1 MILSEMLRRGE
12 AMHEE
17 LGREW
22 YRAGAGLTENPE
34 FAAIYDRNADLQS
47 DEALALARDSD
58 DRALLEWIV
67 DVRIGRRVA
76 PFEER
81 QMRWEQQ
88 AMVDGPSTAV
98 PYLRVPIVIANTT
111 DRSARLQ
118 LDRARVRV
126 AAELVPLR
134 RERLE
139 QEHELLLSLVS
150 ADDYVSAFSTI
161 SGIDLDALGREA
173 RAFLEGTSAMYDD
186 SLARLARRRLGVS
199 LGQLERSDALWLFRV
214 DRYDAGFPPA
224 HMVAVASAQM
234 AEMGLDATQG
244 GRVVIDTAERE
255 RKQPRAFCV
264 PVRVPDEVYLVLRP
278 SGGHGDYRTFWHELG
293 HAMHFAAVDPTL
305 PFSARWLGDNSVT
318 EGFAMLWDHLTISSH
333 WLQRYTEL
341 SPADRADL
349 VFELAVSE
357 LFMARRYAAKLN
369 YELELHRSGVEGAED
384 RYDEWL
390 SEATRFRYDGADALL
405 DLDFGFY
412 AARYL
417 RAWQLEAALAN
428 MLVSRFDVQWF
439 RRAEAGAVVLD
450 LMRRGQASAA
460 DELADTATGQSLSF
474 APVVTRME
482 HVLD

>member
-1 MILSEMLRRGE
+1 
-12 AMHEE
+12 
-17 LGREW
+17 
-22 YRAGAGLTENPE
+22 
-34 FAAIYDRNADLQS
+34 
-47 DEALALARDSD
+47 
-58 DRALLEWIV
+58 
-67 DVRIGRRVA
+67 
-76 PFEER
+76 
-81 QMRWEQQ
+81 
-88 AMVDGPSTAV
+88 
-98 PYLRVPIVIANTT
+98 
-111 DRSARLQ
+111 
-118 LDRARVRV
+118 
-126 AAELVPLR
+126 
-134 RERLE
+134 
-139 QEHELLLSLVS
+139 
-150 ADDYVSAFSTI
+150 
-161 SGIDLDALGREA
+161 
-173 RAFLEGTSAMYDD
+173 
-186 SLARLARRRLGVS
+186 
-199 LGQLERSDALWLFRV
+199 
-214 DRYDAGFPPA
+214 
-224 HMVAVASAQM
+224 
-234 AEMGLDATQG
+234 
-244 GRVVIDTAERE
+244 
-255 RKQPRAFCV
+255 
-264 PVRVPDEVYLVLRP
+264 
-278 SGGHGDYRTFWHELG
+278 
-293 HAMHFAAVDPTL
+293 
-305 PFSARWLGDNSVT
+305 
-318 EGFAMLWDHLTISSH
+318 
-333 WLQRYTEL
+333 L